1 MGQKFLQF
9 FCNRYI
15 CSLYYTHT
23 HDFLN
28 VINSFQR
35 GRTVQSNDYSGM
47 RTLPGNFFFSF
58 IELERQIYW
67 NFYLHFSFQ
76 YHPWIT
82 HLGQEYEENDH

>member
-15 CSLYYTHT
+15 CSLYYAHT

-28 VINSFQR
+28 VINSSQR

-47 RTLPGNFFFSF
+47 RTLPGIFFF
-58 IELERQIYW
+58 L
-67 NFYLHFSFQ
+67 L
-76 YHPWIT
+76 
-82 HLGQEYEENDH
+82 